1 MRFYTVDVDG
11 SVVACTKT
19 LGEAHAQGKS
29 HARGKYWVDGGRYV
43 IDWQDVRIDAE
54 TVRLLLAG
62 AGGYA
67 QDSGQSYDSEGL
79 ADE

>member
-19 LGEAHAQGKS
+19 LGEAHAQ
-29 HARGKYWVDGGRYV
+29 GKYWVDGGRYV

>member
-19 LGEAHAQGKS
+19 LAEA